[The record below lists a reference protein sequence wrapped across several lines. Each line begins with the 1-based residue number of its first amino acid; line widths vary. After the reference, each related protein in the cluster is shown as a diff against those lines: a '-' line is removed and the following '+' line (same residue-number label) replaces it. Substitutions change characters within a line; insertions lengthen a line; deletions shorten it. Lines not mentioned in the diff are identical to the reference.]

1 MKTCDLHTHST
12 FSDGTLTPEEL
23 VDLAIEIGL
32 DAIALTDHNTVGGLV
47 RFSEHAEKRGL
58 KAINGIELSVD
69 FCGKEVHLVGLF
81 IKPEHFPKIKEL
93 LAEANKRKD
102 ASNRELVALLYNAG
116 YRIDY
121 EEILS
126 ALPDVKRAN
135 RAHIAAELV
144 RKGYVADFDEAFRTL
159 LHESCG
165 FYKPPGNP
173 DAMEMIRF
181 LRSIDAVPVLAHAFE
196 KLTVDE
202 TRAFAR
208 EGKENG
214 LIAIETLYPS
224 FTAEQTALAKEIAAE
239 NGLLES
245 GGSDFH
251 GQNRPTT
258 FLGVGKNNISVPL
271 EFAIK
276 LEKAR

>member
-1 MKTCDLHTHST
+1 MKACDLHTHST

-32 DAIALTDHNTVGGLV
+32 DTVALTDHNTVGGLA
-47 RFSEHAEKRGL
+47 RFSEYAEKRGL
-58 KAINGIELSVD
+58 RAINGIELSVE
-69 FCGKEVHLVGLF
+69 FCGKEVHLLGLF
-81 IKPEHFPKIKEL
+81 IKPEHFSQIRAL
-93 LAEANKRKD
+93 LEEANRKKD
-102 ASNRELVALLYNAG
+102 AANRALVALLYNAG

-121 EEILS
+121 DEILS
-126 ALPDVKRAN
+126 ALPNVKRAN

-144 RKGYVADFDEAFRTL
+144 RKGYVADFDEAFKTL

-165 FYKPPGNP
+165 FYTPPKQP

-202 TRAFAR
+202 TRAFVR

-214 LIAIETLYPS
+214 LIAMETVYPT

-239 NGLLES
+239 HGLLES

-251 GQNRPTT
+251 GTNKQNI
-258 FLGVGKNNISVPL
+258 FLGVGRNNISVPL
-271 EFAIK
+271 EFAEK